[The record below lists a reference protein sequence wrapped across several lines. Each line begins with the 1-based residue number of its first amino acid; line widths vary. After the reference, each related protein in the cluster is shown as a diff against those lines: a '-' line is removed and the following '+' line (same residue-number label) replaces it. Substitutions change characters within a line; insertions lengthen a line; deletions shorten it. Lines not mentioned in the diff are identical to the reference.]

1 MRVLLDVTALMR
13 PGLTGIGV
21 YVAGLW
27 HALRAVDGVELEGRW
42 RAARFAKR
50 AMIRRHIEG
59 PMGPR
64 VPFLSDLNLRGYDI
78 FHGPDFRIPRF
89 GRYRRVVTIHDL
101 VIHEEG
107 LVDERFAAEGIAK
120 LRRTLL
126 ECRPDQIITVSE
138 FTRRRL
144 AELYP
149 ETASITTAVPLGV
162 DADRFSSRR
171 EGTPPPALPC
181 RGPFLLMVGSVE
193 KRKNIE
199 TAIRAFELL
208 RSEVRDLELVIAGLD
223 GHRAADVTAA
233 IAASPVRGAIHRL
246 GFVDEPMLA
255 ALYRDASVF
264 LYPSLYEGFGLPIL
278 EAMAA
283 GVPVITS
290 NHGAMA
296 EAAGSAALLVP
307 ATDAAALAE
316 AVHALL
322 FDGERA
328 RRLVELGRERARVH
342 TWALCAERTLAAYR
356 TAMSD

>member
-27 HALRAVDGVELEGRW
+27 RALRAVDGVDLEGRW

-50 AMIRRHIEG
+50 AMIRRHIDG
-59 PMGPR
+59 PIGPR
-64 VPFLSDLNLRGYDI
+64 IPLLSDINLRGYDI

-126 ECRPDQIITVSE
+126 ECRPDHIITVSE

-149 ETASITTAVPLGV
+149 ETPSITTAVPLGV
-162 DADRFSSRR
+162 DADRFAAGQGGS
-171 EGTPPPALPC
+171 PPALPC

-233 IAASPVRGAIHRL
+233 IAASPARGAIRRL

-255 ALYRDASVF
+255 ALYREASVF

-278 EAMAA
+278 EAMSA
-283 GVPVITS
+283 GVPVVTS

-296 EAAGSAALLVP
+296 EAAGSAALLVS

-316 AVHALL
+316 AVRALL

-356 TAMSD
+356 TAMSG

>member
-27 HALRAVDGVELEGRW
+27 RALRAADGVDLEGRW
-42 RAARFAKR
+42 RLARFAKR

-64 VPFLSDLNLRGYDI
+64 VPLLTDINLRGYDI

-107 LVDERFAAEGIAK
+107 LVDERFAAEGITK

-126 ECRPDQIITVSE
+126 ECRPDHIITVSE

-162 DADRFSSRR
+162 EADRFTVGRDDR
-171 EGTPPPALPC
+171 TPPAPPC

-208 RSEVRDLELVIAGLD
+208 REEVRDLGLVIAGMD
-223 GHRAADVTAA
+223 GHRAEDVTAA
-233 IAASPVRGAIHRL
+233 IAASPARGAIHRL

-255 ALYRDASVF
+255 ALYRNASAF

-278 EAMAA
+278 EAMSA

-296 EAAGSAALLVP
+296 EAAGHAALLVAP
-307 ATDAAALAE
+307 TDAVALAE
-316 AVHALL
+316 AARALL
-322 FDGERA
+322 FDADRA
-328 RRLVELGRERARVH
+328 RRLVELGRERARAH
-342 TWALCAERTLAAYR
+342 TWRLCAERTLEAYR
-356 TAMSD
+356 SAMSG

>member
-27 HALRAVDGVELEGRW
+27 RALRAMEGVEPEGRW
-42 RAARFAKR
+42 RLARFARR

-64 VPFLSDLNLRGYDI
+64 IPLLSDMNLRGYDV

-101 VIHEEG
+101 VIHEGG

-126 ECRPDQIITVSE
+126 ECRPDHIITVSE

-149 ETASITTAVPLGV
+149 ETAPITTAVPLGV
-162 DADRFSSRR
+162 DAARFTVGRDDMPSP
-171 EGTPPPALPC
+171 ELPC
-181 RGPFLLMVGSVE
+181 RGPFLLTVGSVE
-193 KRKNIE
+193 RRKNIE
-199 TAIRAFELL
+199 TTIRAFELL
-208 RSEVRDLELVIAGLD
+208 RGEVRDLELVIAGLD
-223 GHRAADVTAA
+223 GHRADDVTAA

-246 GFVDEPMLA
+246 GFVDEPTLA
-255 ALYRDASVF
+255 ALYREASAF

-278 EAMAA
+278 EAMSA
-283 GVPVITS
+283 GAPVITS

-296 EAAGSAALLVP
+296 EAAGDAALLVP
-307 ATDAAALAE
+307 ATDAVALAD
-316 AVHALL
+316 AVRSVL
-322 FDGERA
+322 FDTDRA
-328 RRLVELGRERARVH
+328 RRLVELGRERASAH
-342 TWALCAERTLAAYR
+342 TWAACAERTIAAYR
-356 TAMSD
+356 IAMSG